1 MPATERIGERAC
13 ALRRLGRD
21 WSEIS
26 RDLGI
31 DLRRVESILGAS
43 SGPLPVRTCGC
54 GAKATFEDEDGAV
67 RCFACGKSRARDRDS

>member
-1 MPATERIGERAC
+1 MPAAGHIGERAA
-13 ALRRLGRD
+13 ALRGLGRD

-54 GAKATFEDEDGAV
+54 GAEATFEDEDGAV
-67 RCFACGKSRARDRDS
+67 RCFACGKSRAV